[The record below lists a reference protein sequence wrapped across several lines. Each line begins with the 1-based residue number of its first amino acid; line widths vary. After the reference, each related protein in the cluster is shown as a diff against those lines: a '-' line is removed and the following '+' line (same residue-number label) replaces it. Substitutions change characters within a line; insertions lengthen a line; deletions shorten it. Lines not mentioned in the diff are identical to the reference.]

1 MPTRNVQPPTP
12 RDIAEAAVR
21 IAPHLRQTPLV
32 ESPALGSEV
41 ALKLETLNPT
51 GSFKVR
57 GAVSALSL
65 VGPRERVV
73 TASTG
78 NHALG
83 VAWAASRLGVRA
95 TVVCP
100 ETASPAKLGALG
112 ALDVELVVH
121 GATADEAEA
130 HALSLAGP
138 GVRYVSAYNDP
149 DVIAGQGTIVG
160 ELTGLGDGP
169 MTIVTPVGGGGLAAG
184 VGLAASVREGVSVV
198 GVQSEA
204 AWAMRASLD
213 AGRIVSV
220 EERPSLADGLA
231 GNLEPG
237 SVTFDL
243 VERHLDDVVLV
254 TEEEIAGAIRLLAR
268 EHGLVVEGAGA
279 TGVAALVSGR
289 LGPREGRI
297 VILLTGR
304 NIAPELLARV
314 LQTA

>member
-12 RDIAEAAVR
+12 GDIAEAAVR
-21 IAPHLRQTPLV
+21 LAPHLAPTPLV
-32 ESPALGSEV
+32 ESWALGPHV

-57 GAVSALSL
+57 GALSALSR
-65 VGPRERVV
+65 VDRRERVV

-83 VAWAASRLGVRA
+83 VAWAAGRLGVRA

-100 ETASPAKLGALG
+100 ETASAAKLDALG
-112 ALDVELVVH
+112 TLDVELVVH
-121 GATADEAEA
+121 GTTADEAET

-138 GVRYVSAYNDP
+138 GARYVSAYNDP

-160 ELTGLGDGP
+160 ELSGLGEEP
-169 MTIVTPVGGGGLAAG
+169 VTIVTPVGGGGLAAG
-184 VGLAASVREGVSVV
+184 VGLAASVHEGVSVV

-204 AWAMRASLD
+204 SHAMRSALE
-213 AGRIVSV
+213 AGRIVAV

-243 VERHLDDVVLV
+243 VARHVDDVVLV
-254 TEEEIAGAIRLLAR
+254 TEEEIASAMRLLAR

-289 LGPREGRI
+289 LGARHGRT
-297 VILLTGR
+297 VVLLTGR
-304 NIAPELLARV
+304 NIAPALLAHV
-314 LQTA
+314 LQRA